1 MPVFDEWLAA
11 GIVPRDFYRTVG
23 EEMARAGVTFGGSP
37 VHIPLCPSYITEHAT
52 DEQKRRWLPGM
63 ASGRSSSRSR

>member
-23 EEMARAGVTFGGSP
+23 EEMARVDGGTSE
-37 VHIPLCPSYITEHAT
+37 VMRSIIAT
-52 DEQKRRWLPGM
+52 DIGL
-63 ASGRSSSRSR
+63 